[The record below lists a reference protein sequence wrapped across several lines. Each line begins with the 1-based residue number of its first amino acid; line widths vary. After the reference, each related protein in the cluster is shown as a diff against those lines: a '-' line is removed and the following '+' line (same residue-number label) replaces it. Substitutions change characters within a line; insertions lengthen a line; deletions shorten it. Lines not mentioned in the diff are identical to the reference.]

1 MIVVKTNS
9 IKISQSRDF
18 IKLVNLE
25 HVSWEVE
32 FTSQVQTEFILSLL
46 SSKST
51 LLKDASLFE
60 MGA

>member
-9 IKISQSRDF
+9 IKISHSRDF

-25 HVSWEVE
+25 HVSREVE